1 MEMTTAAGLDI
12 EVSTIEL
19 LDFAP
24 VIPCEGYNHPRGLS
38 GHDPEAPGAYMVV
51 SPCCGPKVIQC
62 AGRVAFMKATGDL
75 YCGSCSA
82 NHSTDEYT
90 FIPLDTL

>member
-1 MEMTTAAGLDI
+1 MTPAVGFDI

-24 VIPCEGYNHPRGLS
+24 VIPCEGTNHPRGLS
-38 GHDPEAPGAYMVV
+38 GHIPDTPGAYMVV

-62 AGRVAFMKATGDL
+62 AGRVAFMRSGFGL
-75 YCGSCSA
+75 FCGTCGV
-82 NHSTDEYT
+82 NHDTTEYT